1 MRRFCLLALCALM
14 SACVPVEPD
23 PQFDPR
29 FGQAPLRYA
38 ASFPGWVV
46 EVREDGVVLRQG
58 PDVAFYGRAPTTIYG
73 QAGNRYEGS
82 ARRTFIVEGRAQ
94 TEDITFR
101 LDVEFSPCPPASG
114 SPDTSVAY
122 LLLDRQTTPTHGCGG
137 APERHPISRLP

>member
-14 SACVPVEPD
+14 SACVSLEAD

-29 FGQAPLRYA
+29 FGQGPLRYA
-38 ASFPGWVV
+38 ATFPGWVV
-46 EVREDGVVLRQG
+46 EVREDGVVLRNG
-58 PDVAFYGRAPTTIYG
+58 PDVAFYSRAPTTTYG

-82 ARRTFIVEGRAQ
+82 ARRAFIVEGRAQ
-94 TEDITFR
+94 TEDMTFR

-114 SPDTSVAY
+114 SPDTRVAY
-122 LLLDRQTTPTHGCGG
+122 LLLDRQTTPTHGCGA